1 MFFKKPIKPVDDL
14 KAEVSRLRR
23 MIRTDELTGVL
34 NRRGIQE
41 EFGTLFDEA
50 KYAREHEA
58 RRRLNFTDI
67 CVLFFDLDNFK
78 PINDTYGHD
87 AGDAVLVELAQT
99 LSQNIRGLDRVGRW
113 GGEEFLVLLVGAN
126 EKEGAAKAEKILEK
140 IRAMKVKEAPRQI
153 TASIGVASIEL
164 SEARTLD
171 ALIEYADKAMYDAKK
186 NKGKNTVVCSSQI

>member
-50 KYAREHEA
+50 KYARENEV
-58 RRRLNFTDI
+58 RRRLNFTDVCI
-67 CVLFFDLDNFK
+67 LFLDLDNFK

-113 GGEEFLVLLVGAN
+113 GGEEFIILLPETELNEALLVC
-126 EKEGAAKAEKILEK
+126 ER
-140 IRAMKVKEAPRQI
+140 IRAHIQATMKVGQDSI
-153 TASIGVASIEL
+153 TVSIGVSQLHEQESIK
-164 SEARTLD
+164 TLVKR
-171 ALIEYADKAMYDAKK
+171 ADKLLYAAKK
-186 NKGKNTVVCSSQI
+186 RGRNCVMGD